1 MSKQAKTAA
10 NLSGAIVVSVGIL
23 VWNEKEDDEGG
34 STTWVTKKDFK
45 EAVQAAGGKIGA
57 AVNSRTT
64 VVVKGN
70 TTRGDGY
77 ETPLKAIAEQQEQAG
92 SRKAGALKVES
103 LASFVKE
110 YPALKEA
117 LQRRLSSAY
126 WPKTISVYDKHAP
139 GVDHRT
145 GKPSPAVPWLTSP
158 TRPTSPPSRAPR
170 RSCKLRSCSRAGL
183 GPPKSTKSRCLSRCP
198 GHFCLRTHGTPVI
211 SRASGVGARTAA
223 PAPRA
228 RAHQNMKTHLC
239 GCVASEASCVCPC
252 LRHCASV
259 PGVVVSCDVSFFLVP
274 PVQPLSTAY
283 RELLLSVLRQ
293 GVRSKHSN
301 VSVHHTDTRLHTARY
316 LSQPRCQPANLGVRS
331 LRLGPVESRLDHVRG
346 RLVPVLTVLHDEAAL
361 WVARKGLVRVSSR

>member
-110 YPALKEA
+110 YPA
-117 LQRRLSSAY
+117 
-126 WPKTISVYDKHAP
+126 I
-139 GVDHRT
+139 G
-145 GKPSPAVPWLTSP
+145 
-158 TRPTSPPSRAPR
+158 
-170 RSCKLRSCSRAGL
+170 
-183 GPPKSTKSRCLSRCP
+183 
-198 GHFCLRTHGTPVI
+198 
-211 SRASGVGARTAA
+211 
-223 PAPRA
+223 
-228 RAHQNMKTHLC
+228 
-239 GCVASEASCVCPC
+239 
-252 LRHCASV
+252 
-259 PGVVVSCDVSFFLVP
+259 
-274 PVQPLSTAY
+274 
-283 RELLLSVLRQ
+283 
-293 GVRSKHSN
+293 
-301 VSVHHTDTRLHTARY
+301 
-316 LSQPRCQPANLGVRS
+316 
-331 LRLGPVESRLDHVRG
+331 
-346 RLVPVLTVLHDEAAL
+346 
-361 WVARKGLVRVSSR
+361 